1 VPLVFSFVL
10 SLDPKFMC
18 LVFFVGVAY
27 AVDFGQ
33 VLPIFISVT
42 GPHRCSSFSCS
53 SPGPHFRVALFLVR
67 LAERWLGSTS
77 SCMAGC
83 VAQSL
88 EPRPGFRFPAP
99 RAGLILTP
107 VILPSE
113 SKVVSLSCFLTRSIG
128 ISRCFECVYM
138 ALVVFLSAPSE
149 PIFAAAYVIFC
160 LPQFFWLLFSPRWFS
175 TMESSCIGSR

>member
-1 VPLVFSFVL
+1 
-10 SLDPKFMC
+10 MC

-128 ISRCFECVYM
+128 ISRCFECVYV